1 MEGVSVWGV
10 DLAVVVLMIAINS
23 IFAAYELALASV
35 GLARLDTLA
44 REKRHGAAAAL
55 RMKGRMEAS
64 LAVVQLG
71 ITLVGVIAAATG
83 GSGAE
88 EKIEPVFR
96 AWGMS
101 NGLAQVVALATIV
114 IPLTVVTIIFGELVP
129 KVFALRNT
137 EWVCLQLSPF
147 MEWFALLVRPAVW
160 LLEKSVQVVMDWSQK
175 WRSKPDDAPPS
186 AALQE
191 LQAIAALARTSRLI
205 GARQEGIIVNAAR
218 LSHTPVRA
226 IMLPAGD
233 ISMLHASDSMDECLI
248 AAHHDLHTRF
258 PVSEQRDDP
267 QTIVGYAN
275 FKDII
280 AAMRL
285 SPRDSSLRGI
295 LRPLISFRS
304 DQSVAACLEQM
315 IHTRNHIAL
324 VKSPSGETLGMIT
337 MEDIL
342 EEMLGEIHDEFDRL
356 PAHISRS
363 GTGWIVGGH
372 ATLDAVRKVAD
383 LDLKPLHP
391 DRIQL
396 TVTDW
401 VSERLGGPVEGG
413 EVLNADDLRVVV
425 RKVRRQRVYE
435 AQITRV
441 PPAQAAGRPQEDAPT
456 V

>member
-1 MEGVSVWGV
+1 MWGV
-10 DLAVVVLMIAINS
+10 DLTVMLLMIVINS

-96 AWGMS
+96 EWGMS
-101 NGLAQVVALATIV
+101 DGVAQVVALATV
-114 IPLTVVTIIFGELVP
+114 VLPLTVVTIIFGELVP

-147 MEWFALLVRPAVW
+147 MEWFALIVRPAVW
-160 LLEKSVQVVMDWSQK
+160 LLEKSVQTVMDWSQK
-175 WRSKPDDAPPS
+175 WRAKPDDVPHS

-233 ISMLHASDSMDECLI
+233 ISMLHADDSMDECLI

-267 QTIVGYAN
+267 QTILGYAN

-324 VKSPSGETLGMIT
+324 VKSPPGETLGMIT

-372 ATLDAVRKVAD
+372 ATVDAVRKVAG
-383 LDLKPLHP
+383 LDLKPMHP

-401 VSERLGGPVEGG
+401 VSERLGGAVEGG
-413 EVLNADDLRVVV
+413 EVLNVDDLRVVV

-435 AQITRV
+435 AQITQV
-441 PPAQAAGRPQEDAPT
+441 PQRETSEPPKASTPSM
-456 V
+456 

>member
-1 MEGVSVWGV
+1 MRVWGV
-10 DLAVVVLMIAINS
+10 DLAVVLVMIGINS
-23 IFAAYELALASV
+23 VFAAFEIALASV

-44 REKRHGAAAAL
+44 REKRLGAAAAL

-96 AWGMS
+96 ELGMS
-101 NGLAQVVALATIV
+101 DGVAKIVALATV
-114 IPLTVVTIIFGELVP
+114 VVPLTFLTIIFGELVP

-137 EWVCLQLSPF
+137 EWVCLRLSPL
-147 MEWFALLVRPAVW
+147 MEWFALAVRPAVW
-160 LLEKSVQVVMDWSQK
+160 VFEKAVKLVMDWSER
-175 WRSKPDDAPPS
+175 WHARDSAGASSAP
-186 AALQE
+186 LQE

-226 IMLPAGD
+226 IMLPASD
-233 ISMLHASDSMDECLI
+233 VSMLQVDDSMDECLI

-258 PVSEQRDDP
+258 PVCERRGDP
-267 QTIVGYAN
+267 QSILGYVN

-295 LRPLISFRS
+295 LRPLVSFRS
-304 DQSVAACLEQM
+304 EQTVAACLEQM
-315 IHTRNHIAL
+315 IHGRNHIAL
-324 VKSPSGETLGMIT
+324 VRSVSGVTLGMIT
-337 MEDIL
+337 LEDIL

-356 PAHISRS
+356 PAHITRS
-363 GTGWIVGGH
+363 GPGWIVGGH
-372 ATLDAVRKVAD
+372 AAVDAVQRITG
-383 LDLKPLHP
+383 LDLPPKSP
-391 DRIQL
+391 DHL
-396 TVTDW
+396 PATVTDW
-401 VSERLGGPVEGG
+401 VSERLGGPVQGG
-413 EVLNADDLRVVV
+413 EVLDAEGLRVVV
-425 RKVRRQRVYE
+425 RKVRRQHVYE
-435 AQITRV
+435 AQMTRSLPILTPEPVAV
-441 PPAQAAGRPQEDAPT
+441 PAR
-456 V
+456 